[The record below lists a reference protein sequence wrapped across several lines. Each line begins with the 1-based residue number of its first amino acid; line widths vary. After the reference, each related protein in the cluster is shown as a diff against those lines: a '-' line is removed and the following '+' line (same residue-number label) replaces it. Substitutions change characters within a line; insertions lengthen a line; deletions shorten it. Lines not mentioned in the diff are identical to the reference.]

1 MEKKMELI
9 FGDGD
14 FQDFRRWLK
23 LNIESVTWQGRYK
36 AQFEEFWSV
45 FFSANLTLD
54 QIIDRFNYA
63 RESLKVGPL
72 ISWFNWLK
80 ERFICFCFIEK
91 GLSIYE
97 LSKLS
102 KLSPSHIAVI
112 LRNYFVDIAP
122 HKEEFFSEIFQVGNL
137 GSENLDVRF
146 ATILNSVTFENY
158 DISAYVEEIMPSL
171 EVTLYEDWMR
181 FLEKLKKDFS
191 SESQDLK
198 LIKRKE
204 KFSNKVKILQEAII
218 LLIATV
224 AIIWG
229 VTHINHWYED
239 YLADKISIYEPQFKW
254 LDKTLS
260 FKATDEDEVS
270 KDFKLDISDIENVE
284 NFGNQLGES
293 LEEQE
298 RQDVESEVVLTSWDS
313 LPKDINVADLEQSA
327 YEEDKAGYRDT
338 SYGNTKVY
346 RVMMRSSD
354 ADLAKV
360 KISQLLDKYGVTQVD
375 NVKPGLDVPGG
386 LYYNLY
392 VPRTYLKEFMA
403 QVMEVNEAI
412 IYESRTTA
420 GRNPP
425 GKNKVFIWIKRM

>member
-1 MEKKMELI
+1 MELI
-9 FGDGD
+9 FGEND

-23 LNIESVTWQGRYK
+23 LNVESVTWQGRYK
-36 AQFEEFWSV
+36 TQFEEFWSV
-45 FFSANLTLD
+45 FFSADLTLN
-54 QIIDRFNYA
+54 QIIERFNYA
-63 RESLKVGPL
+63 REGLRVGPL

-91 GLSIYE
+91 GLSVYE
-97 LSKLS
+97 LSRLS
-102 KLSPSHIAVI
+102 TISPSQIAVI

-122 HKEEFFSEIFQVGNL
+122 HREEFFSDIFQVGNL
-137 GSENLDVRF
+137 GSENLGIRF
-146 ATILNSVTFENY
+146 SDILNTVTFENY
-158 DISAYVEEIMPSL
+158 DLSSYVEEIMPSL

-181 FLEKLKKDFS
+181 FLVKLKKDFS
-191 SESQDLK
+191 IENRDLK
-198 LIKRKE
+198 QIQRKE
-204 KFSNKVKILQEAII
+204 KFYGKLKIVREAIVL
-218 LLIATV
+218 LLITMGV
-224 AIIWG
+224 IWG

-254 LDKTLS
+254 LDKSLS
-260 FKATDEDEVS
+260 FKSVDEEANS

-284 NFGNQLGES
+284 SFGNQLGES

-346 RVMMRSSD
+346 RVMMRSAD
-354 ADLAKV
+354 ADASKEKLAK
-360 KISQLLDKYGVTQVD
+360 LLEKYGVTQVD

-392 VPRTYLKEFMA
+392 VPRSYLKEFMA
-403 QVMEVNEAI
+403 QVIEVNEAI